1 VIIENIF
8 KQDVIM
14 NTIEVLDIFY
24 EANCNRSK
32 KEKVKDS
39 EFYNDAL
46 NKDVDLKKQ
55 ASIYYK
61 EWQDSQKQNKK
72 FDRFSFFTLYCY
84 PWTLNAYRKAE
95 LFRIISNQ
103 SRHDE
108 ISNALLQ
115 NLGNFM
121 NPNQSHNAT
130 LNSIIRDS
138 SFVLKI
144 RRDSILMDSLNIMVG
159 QNASV
164 ASMKKPMRVIFENE
178 PAIDEGGVKKEYF

>member
-1 VIIENIF
+1 
-8 KQDVIM
+8 M

-24 EANCNRSK
+24 QANQRRSQ
-32 KEKVKDS
+32 KEKINDS

-55 ASIYYK
+55 AQIYYK
-61 EWQDSQKQNKK
+61 EYNDAKKQNKN

-95 LFRIISNQ
+95 LFRIISSQN
-103 SRHDE
+103 RHDE

-121 NPNQSHNAT
+121 NPGMSHNAT
-130 LNSIIRDS
+130 LNNIIRDS

-144 RRDSILMDSLNIMVG
+144 RRD
-159 QNASV
+159 
-164 ASMKKPMRVIFENE
+164 
-178 PAIDEGGVKKEYF
+178 